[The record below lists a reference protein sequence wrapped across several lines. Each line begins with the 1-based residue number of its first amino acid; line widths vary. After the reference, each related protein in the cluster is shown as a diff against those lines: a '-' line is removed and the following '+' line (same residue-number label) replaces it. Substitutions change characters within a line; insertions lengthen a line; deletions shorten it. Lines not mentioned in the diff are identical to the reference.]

1 MITTKT
7 HIAKRKNKQRDVTK
21 AATRLGEPVPV
32 HTDSGLREGTGLDE
46 TDPNPLE
53 RRYTKNGD

>member
-46 TDPNPLE
+46 TDPN
-53 RRYTKNGD
+53 